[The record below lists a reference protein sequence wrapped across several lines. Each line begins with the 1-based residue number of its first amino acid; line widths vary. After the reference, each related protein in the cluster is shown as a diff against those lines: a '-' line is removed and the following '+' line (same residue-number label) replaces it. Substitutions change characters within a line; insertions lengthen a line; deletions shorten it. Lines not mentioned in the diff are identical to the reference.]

1 MSERLFG
8 ASVRRRE
15 DARLVTGRG
24 RYVADVALPGMVHV
38 AVYRSPHAHARIVR
52 IDAGEARRQ
61 PGVIHVLVP
70 SEVATLPQLPL
81 LPHPSLNAPVCPEIL
96 PQEIV
101 SYAGQP
107 LALVVAES
115 ADQAADALDAL
126 RVEYEPLPVVASL
139 DDALRPDGPRVHPG
153 GNVVSRFT
161 QHVGDPAGA
170 LARAEIVLRERFRLH
185 RGAGMAM
192 ETRAITARWE
202 ADLGQVTVWST
213 TQAPQILRR
222 MLARYLG
229 LPEHA
234 VRVVTQDIGGG
245 FGPKAIVYSEDI
257 LVPLLARTLG
267 RPVRFIETRREHLLA
282 VTQERD
288 QWHDVELG
296 LTRDGRIVALR
307 DAFVHDC
314 GAFVSWGI
322 IVPLITSVSVPGPYR
337 VPNYEVTFTAV
348 YTNRVPVTPVRGA
361 GRPQAVF
368 VMERMLDLAAERLG
382 LDRVAIRARN
392 LIQPHEFPYDVGLI
406 SRDNSPRRYD
416 SGNYPECLR
425 LVAEAVGWDG
435 FAAER
440 ERARAEGRAIGL
452 GFALFVEDTGLGPYE
467 GIRVRVDPVGQV
479 FVFSGASSQGQ
490 AHETT
495 LAQIVA
501 DGLSVPI
508 EQVTVVP
515 GDTAGIPYGVGTFA
529 SRVAVLASASAVHA
543 AAEVRKKALAVA
555 ADHLEA
561 APEDL
566 TLEDGRIAV
575 RGAPGRGLALGEVA
589 AIATAPRPGYAAPGG
604 MDPGLEAS
612 GYVHVMQSTYSSGA
626 HAAVVEVD
634 SETGTVRLLRY
645 VAVDDCGTMINPM
658 VVEGQVHGG
667 IAHGIGNALLEEV
680 VYDPAGQLMTGT
692 LMDYALPRASDVP
705 SLEVHHVVTPSPL
718 NPLGVKGAGE
728 GGTLPA
734 PAAIAN
740 AVADALGSLAVEIT
754 EMPLTRERLWGR
766 MRAAARAL
774 KPIGESRP
782 SKKSTA

>member
-1 MSERLFG
+1 MSERLLG

-15 DARLVTGRG
+15 DGRLVTGRG
-24 RYVADVALPGMVHV
+24 RYVADVALPGALHV
-38 AVYRSPHAHARIVR
+38 AVHRSPHAHARLVR
-52 IDAGEARRQ
+52 VDATEARRQ
-61 PGVIHVLVP
+61 PGVVHVLVP
-70 SEVATLPQLPL
+70 ADVAALPRFPLPV
-81 LPHPSLNAPVCPEIL
+81 PHPSLTAPACPEVL

-107 LALVVAES
+107 VALVVAES
-115 ADQAADALDAL
+115 ASEATDALDAL
-126 RVEYEPLPVVASL
+126 RVEYEPLPAVASL
-139 DDALRPDGPRVHPG
+139 DDALRPDGPRVHPA
-153 GNVVSRFT
+153 GNVASRFT
-161 QHVGDPAGA
+161 QQVGDPAGA
-170 LARAEIVLRERFRLH
+170 LARADVVVRERFHLH

-192 ETRAITARWE
+192 ETRAILARWD
-202 ADLGQVTVWST
+202 ADLGQLTVWST
-213 TQAPQILRR
+213 TQAPHILRR
-222 MLARYLG
+222 LLTRYLR

-245 FGPKAIVYSEDI
+245 FGPKAIVYSEDV

-267 RPVRFIETRREHLLA
+267 RPVRFVETRREHLLA

-288 QWHDVELG
+288 QWHEVELG

-307 DAFVHDC
+307 DSFVHDC

-337 VPNYEVTFTAV
+337 VPNYEVTLTAV

-368 VMERMLDLAAERLG
+368 VMERMLDLAAQRLG
-382 LDRVAIRARN
+382 LDRVALRARN
-392 LIQPHEFPYDVGLI
+392 LIQPHEFPYDVGLV

-425 LVAEAVGWDG
+425 RVTEAIGWAD
-435 FAAER
+435 FAGER

-452 GFALFVEDTGLGPYE
+452 GVALFVEDTGLGPYE
-467 GIRVRVDPVGQV
+467 GIRVRIDSLGQV

-495 LAQIVA
+495 LAQVVA
-501 DGLSVPI
+501 DGLSVPL
-508 EQVTVVP
+508 ERVTVVP
-515 GDTAGIPYGVGTFA
+515 GDTEGLPYGVGTFA
-529 SRVAVLASASAVHA
+529 SRVAVLGGASAVHA
-543 AAEVRKKALAVA
+543 AAEVRKKALAIA
-555 ADHLEA
+555 AARLEA

-566 TLEDGRIAV
+566 VLENGRIAV
-575 RGAPGRGLALGEVA
+575 RGAPGRGLGLGDVA
-589 AIATAPRPGYAAPGG
+589 AIATAPRPGYALPGG

-612 GYVHVMQSTYSSGA
+612 GYVHVLQSTYSSGA
-626 HAAVVEVD
+626 HAAIVEVD
-634 SETGTVRLLRY
+634 ADVGTVRILRY

-658 VVEGQVHGG
+658 VVAGQVHGG
-667 IAHGIGNALLEEV
+667 IAHGVGNALLEEV
-680 VYDPAGQLMTGT
+680 VYNAAGQLVTGT

-705 SLEVHHVVTPSPL
+705 RLEVHHVVTPSPL

-740 AVADALGSLAVEIT
+740 AVADALGIEIT
-754 EMPLTRERLWGR
+754 EMPLTRERLWR
-766 MRAAARAL
+766 RLRSAAR
-774 KPIGESRP
+774 E
-782 SKKSTA
+782 TVT